1 MPSYAG
7 SNMTL
12 DEFMRKHFDDV
23 TNINYHDEFVGSFW
37 DYAREDV
44 RASREDRRDYS
55 RGAQS
60 EIIEGEFRVVETI
73 DA

>member
-23 TNINYHDEFVGSFW
+23 TNINFYSSQPSFW
-37 DYAREDV
+37 DYVTKDAYH
-44 RASREDRRDYS
+44 SKEDRRDYS

>member
-7 SNMTL
+7 LNLTL
-12 DEFMRKHFDDV
+12 EEFMREHFDDV
-23 TNINYHDEFVGSFW
+23 KNINFYSSQPSFW
-37 DYAREDV
+37 DYVSED
-44 RASREDRRDYS
+44 AYHSKEDRRDYS

-60 EIIEGEFRVVETI
+60 EIIEGEFRVVETV